1 MAYILVMLGGAI
13 GSAARFAVGRIAM
26 GLMGP
31 NWPWGTL
38 AVNLIGGLAM
48 GLLAGSL
55 ARIGDGGEHV
65 RLLIGV
71 GALGGFT
78 TFSAFTLELVTMLER
93 GDLFIGF
100 GYALLSVVGA
110 AVALFGGLLMMRA
123 MP

>member
-13 GSAARFAVGRIAM
+13 GSSARFAVGRIAM

-78 TFSAFTLELVTMLER
+78 TFSAFTLELVNMLER